1 MNVNFQNVTFP
12 AGDLYQSVSANIPAV
27 NNFTILNVRST
38 ASGRQ
43 LFPMNAYVSNNVVYV
58 PVYNLWEND
67 YTNISGTIEITY
79 AYTSAS
85 A

>member
-1 MNVNFQNVTFP
+1 MNVNYSDVTFP
-12 AGDLYQSVSANIPAV
+12 SASLYQSVSAAIPAV

-43 LFPMNAYVSNNVVYV
+43 LFPMNAYVSNNIVYV
-58 PVYNLWEND
+58 PMYNLWSSD

-79 AYTSAS
+79 AYT
-85 A
+85 